1 MRMRKTASVIAALL
15 MALTLFAGC
24 GASYQ
29 DGVYHAEFKDYDS
42 HGWKEYVDVQVQDN
56 KVTVLTF
63 DGVNADGDK
72 KSEDEDSRASME
84 PVKGTYPAKFY
95 ADITNQYLEKGEL
108 KDVTTVAG
116 ATLSTDNFKALMLA
130 LESNMKDGVTDP
142 VIVDS
147 SASQK

>member
-1 MRMRKTASVIAALL
+1 MKKMASVFAMLVLALSL
-15 MALTLFAGC
+15 LAGC
-24 GASYQ
+24 GTSYQ

-42 HGWKEYVDVQVQDN
+42 HGWKEYVDVQVADN

-63 DGVNADGDK
+63 DGINADGAK
-72 KSEDEDSRASME
+72 KSEDEDYRASME

-95 ADITNQYLEKGEL
+95 ADITNQYLESGNL

-116 ATLSTDNFKALMLA
+116 ATVSTDNFKLLMSA
-130 LESNMKDGVTDP
+130 LEANMKSGKTDT

-147 SASQK
+147 SSSEN

>member
-72 KSEDEDSRASME
+72 KSEDEDYRASME
-84 PVKGTYPAKFY
+84 PVKGTYPAKRPPFDV
-95 ADITNQYLEKGEL
+95 AFLFLENGETPPGVPAWAMRLVLQPEDFLSQPKG
-108 KDVTTVAG
+108 
-116 ATLSTDNFKALMLA
+116 
-130 LESNMKDGVTDP
+130 
-142 VIVDS
+142 
-147 SASQK
+147 